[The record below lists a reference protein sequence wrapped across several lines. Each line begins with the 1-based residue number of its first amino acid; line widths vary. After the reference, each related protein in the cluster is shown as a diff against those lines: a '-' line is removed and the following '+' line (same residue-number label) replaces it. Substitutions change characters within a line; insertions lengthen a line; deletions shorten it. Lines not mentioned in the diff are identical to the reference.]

1 MHFVVIYFGMRCV
14 VPETPKPSFA
24 GHARLHEHTAWTL
37 RSFLA
42 LDSRLFRGK
51 MSPKKIEKKNKKCR
65 CSKPLRR
72 AFVTPL
78 LAITCDYYLKSKSI
92 PFY

>member
-24 GHARLHEHTAWTL
+24 GHARLHEHIAWTL
-37 RSFLA
+37 RPFLA

-51 MSPKKIEKKNKKCR
+51 MSTQKIEKKQ
-65 CSKPLRR
+65 
-72 AFVTPL
+72 
-78 LAITCDYYLKSKSI
+78 IM
-92 PFY
+92 